1 MTQDRDYLT
10 VRDIQVRHSTACRDW
25 VCGICGGMLVTRF
38 SDELPHWRTVCFQ
51 DAAHDDQKFVHHSTW
66 EYLQHRDYFDAAEAR
81 EVLEHLPA
89 ELQAAI
95 LTAE

>member
-1 MTQDRDYLT
+1 MTQSHDYLT
-10 VRDIQVRHSTACRDW
+10 IGTIRVRHTTAARDW
-25 VCGICGGMLVTRF
+25 VCGTCGGKLVTRYYA
-38 SDELPHWRTVCFQ
+38 DRLWWRTEC
-51 DAAHDDQKFVHHSTW
+51 AAHSYHDDQQFIHQSTY
-66 EYLQHRDYFDAAEAR
+66 EYLQHRDHFDAAEAR